1 MRAEYFTGVTYKGS
15 YASADDCPSS
25 AAIPILAFTGRS
37 NSGKSSLLSSL
48 CRHAN
53 LARTSKKAGKTRT
66 LNYFSVPPSSSGGPG
81 LYLVDLP
88 GYGYAA
94 LSLTEREQIRH
105 MVDEYLASVKN
116 VKLLII
122 VLDAR
127 REPGPEEN
135 SIRAWCDMHA
145 QPHVFAL
152 TKWDKLGNKERAA
165 ALKFWNA
172 WGSPFVF
179 VSNETGYGVEKLL
192 YKVRNTVRRPDEL
205 PPDVISVSSDSGAD
219 FDDASEDDA

>member
-15 YASADDCPSS
+15 YAHADDCPSS

-53 LARTSKKAGKTRT
+53 LARSSKKAGKTRT

-94 LSLTEREQIRH
+94 LSLKERDQIRQ
-105 MVDEYLASVKN
+105 MVDEYLANVKN

-122 VLDAR
+122 VLDSR

-135 SIRAWCDMHA
+135 SIRAWCDLHA

-152 TKWDKLGNKERAA
+152 TKWDKLGNKERSA

-179 VSNETGYGVEKLL
+179 VSNQTGYGVEKLL
-192 YKVRNTVRRPDEL
+192 HMARNTVRRPDEIL
-205 PPDVISVSSDSGAD
+205 PDVNASTV
-219 FDDASEDDA
+219 DDASTQDARS